1 MTREVRWTKLIFIK
15 YFTQKQQNTHSFQV
29 HMEHSPGKDHILGH
43 KARLGKVKKIDIIS
57 SIFSDYN
64 VISLEVNYKKKKTV
78 KNTDTWRLNNMLLN
92 NQWTTKEIKAEIQ
105 RYLETK
111 ENKSITI

>member
-1 MTREVRWTKLIFIK
+1 MTHEVRWTKLIFIK

-29 HMEHSPGKDHILGH
+29 HLEHSPGKDHILGH

-64 VISLEVNYKKKKTV
+64 VISLEVNYKKKKNC
-78 KNTDTWRLNNMLLN
+78 K
-92 NQWTTKEIKAEIQ
+92 KH
-105 RYLETK
+105 RYLEAKQYVTK
-111 ENKSITI
+111 QPMDHKRNQS